1 MLFFIASKFQHISTN
16 FNLIKVN
23 EMKALKSKIQLT
35 ALVLSFVFT
44 NTVLAAE
51 SITTRSEDNGTA
63 NTISNT
69 ASPVAQADTTVSDQ
83 ETSQP
88 QSISDTQNYRKQN
101 DERWQQVQKEQQ
113 EAYNRFLERR
123 KQHLANNNSAFNNNV
138 PAHVQERHNEFMK
151 QMEERRALNIKM
163 MEEHRKAAAERR
175 ETMQLKMHKTD
186 NTPELDKK
194 A

>member
-1 MLFFIASKFQHISTN
+1 
-16 FNLIKVN
+16 
-23 EMKALKSKIQLT
+23 MKILKSKIQLT
-35 ALVLSFVFT
+35 VLVLSFVFT

-51 SITTRSEDNGTA
+51 SITIKSKDNGTA
-63 NTISNT
+63 DTVSNT
-69 ASPVAQADTTVSDQ
+69 VSPAAQADTTVSDQ
-83 ETSQP
+83 ETNQPP

-101 DERWQQVQKEQQ
+101 DERWQQVQKEQE

-163 MEEHRKAAAERR
+163 MEQHRKAAAERR
-175 ETMQLKMHKTD
+175 EAMQLKMHKTY